1 MDQINLLRRKM
12 NNDSDYIDLS
22 DPVDSFFI
30 SSVVHPEYSVV
41 GVSQNPDS
49 VWFPSIGFFWFDVFN
64 FI

>member
-1 MDQINLLRRKM
+1 M

-30 SSVVHPEYSVV
+30 SSIVHPEYSVV

-49 VWFPSIGFFWFDVFN
+49 VWFPSIDVFLN
-64 FI
+64 LYLITVSHSHF